1 MNLAESWLRDVRYGL
16 RMLRRSPGFTAVAIL
31 ALSLGIGAN
40 TAIFSLIN
48 ALMLRMLPVQH
59 PEQLVELLSVYP
71 GEPRTN
77 GFSWQIYEHFR
88 DHNHVFSGLIGADH
102 SQFNVRADGLE
113 SETVDGEYVVG
124 NFFPVLGLKPL
135 IGRLGSYGDLLTFH
149 KHVDELR
156 VSGMR
161 LVFPPKGPD
170 GRRAGIPFMHSRSK
184 DSLAIGRVVVNDAV
198 LEFSSNQPGKEPF
211 QVSIE
216 SLALRQ
222 FGSGRSLPY
231 NVKLNLSKPAGLV
244 ESQGSFGPW
253 NSGDPG
259 RTPVSGSFTYTHADL
274 GFSKL
279 VSGILDA
286 KGTFNGSLGEI
297 HVAGS
302 TDIPD
307 FHADNGA
314 HKVLL
319 TTEFQAV
326 VNGTNGDTTL
336 KAVRAHMLRTAG
348 LFEGVVAGR
357 QGEPGKTLSVDMR
370 VNDGRVEDILL
381 LFTHKEK
388 PGMDGDITLHGKAIV
403 PPGPLRF
410 TEKLELTGDFSIHA
424 AHFTS
429 PSTQQPLNKLSKS
442 AEGEKK
448 DQIEEDP
455 RIMLSDV
462 KAHVTAHNGV
472 ATLTDVTFSE
482 PGAAARLQGTFN
494 LQTMMVDLHGV
505 LSTTGKL
512 SDSASGFR
520 AFLVKAI
527 TPFYK
532 KKAKLTVIPF
542 HITGPLGHT
551 TVGLDI
557 GK

>member
-1 MNLAESWLRDVRYGL
+1 MLIEQRSKAPRDPRSRGKMSWPAIVAAVILTALITDAAIVL
-16 RMLRRSPGFTAVAIL
+16 WNWPFTRK
-31 ALSLGIGAN
+31 AL
-40 TAIFSLIN
+40 TD
-48 ALMLRMLPVQH
+48 ALQDASGGPVQ
-59 PEQLVELLSVYP
+59 
-71 GEPRTN
+71 
-77 GFSWQIYEHFR
+77 
-88 DHNHVFSGLIGADH
+88 
-102 SQFNVRADGLE
+102 
-113 SETVDGEYVVG
+113 
-124 NFFPVLGLKPL
+124 
-135 IGRLGSYGDLLTFH
+135 IGRFHKTYFPPGCVADDVTFLPAKGSADQPPLAVHSVAVRGNYGDLLTFH
-149 KHVDELR
+149 RHVDELR

-184 DSLAIGRVVVNDAV
+184 GSLAIGTVVVTDAV
-198 LEFSSNQPGKEPF
+198 LEFASNQAGQKPF
-211 QVSIE
+211 QISIE
-216 SLALRQ
+216 SLALGQ

-231 NVKLNLSKPAGLV
+231 NAKLTISKPAGAI
-244 ESQGSFGPW
+244 ESRGRFGPW
-253 NSGDPG
+253 NSGEPG
-259 RTPVSGSFTYTHADL
+259 RTPLSGSFTYTHADL

-297 HVAGS
+297 HVTGS

-307 FHADNGA
+307 FHVDNGA
-314 HKVLL
+314 HKVPL

-326 VNGTNGDTTL
+326 VNGANGDTTL
-336 KAVRAHMLRTAG
+336 QTVHAHMLRTAG
-348 LFEGVVAGR
+348 LFEGEVAGR
-357 QGEPGKTLSVDMR
+357 QGQPGKTLSVDMR

-381 LFTHKEK
+381 LFTHKPR

-403 PPGPLRF
+403 PTGPVRF

-424 AHFTS
+424 AHFTN

-462 KAHVTAHNGV
+462 KAHVTTHNGV
-472 ATLTDVTFSE
+472 ATLTNITFSE
-482 PGAAARLQGTFN
+482 PGAVARLQGTFN
-494 LQTMMVDLHGV
+494 LQTTMVDLHGV

-512 SDSASGFR
+512 SDSAAGFK
-520 AFLVKAI
+520 AFLLKAI

-532 KKAKLTVIPF
+532 KKQKLTVIPF
-542 HITGPLGHT
+542 HITGPLGHA